1 MRSARRLVDGD
12 RCPVRALMQWL
23 DIVEIKEGFVFRAV
37 TRHDRIARHGLSA
50 QSVALV
56 VKSSAARVGGD
67 SEKVSGHSLRD
78 GYCTQAAMSRLQP
91 WQIREHSGH

>member
-91 WQIREHSGH
+91 WQIREQTGH